1 MHGVRIPTFDII
13 TVLSAGSCTSACVDL
28 SRDTSR
34 ARARQKGFG
43 NNFIN

>member
-13 TVLSAGSCTSACVDL
+13 TVLSAGSCTLACVDL

-34 ARARQKGFG
+34 ARAGRKGFG
-43 NNFIN
+43 NNFVN